1 MPVQINP
8 ERRSPL
14 SHHSPLS
21 AEPAVP
27 SKPLHPVH
35 EPFVVSNCYV
45 VNVVNGTVD
54 GTPRAIL
61 VMDGRLVNILED
73 SISSRFK
80 TYDGGGGFIVPG
92 LIDMHVH
99 VTLNPHLRLESD
111 PLPELDPKKLRQN
124 SMHNVAQA
132 LDSGITTMRDLGG
145 RLRMPQIIR
154 DQVNQGEVI
163 GPRLVVAGEM
173 ITCRHGHGT
182 EDHFRFGAECDTLDD
197 VRLAVQRNCEEG
209 ADWVKVTTQGGPHP
223 GELSFKHIETAVQTA
238 HANGRRIACHAH
250 FNEASIA
257 KAVEARVDSLEH
269 GCVLTPDLAKRMAEF
284 DVAYCPTLEI
294 VARLAEEPAL
304 FGVKSESFIK
314 KIREIRQKHLES
326 VHLAKEAGVKIVAG
340 TDAGIAHLEFDGLH
354 RELYRLEQ
362 AGLARQDA
370 LKAATVTAGN
380 VLAIPAITGILAPG
394 ALADFLITST
404 NPLVDLSTLRKPV
417 AVFVGG
423 RMVRGTLGEASDRLR
438 IDEHSRV
445 N

>member
-1 MPVQINP
+1 
-8 ERRSPL
+8 
-14 SHHSPLS
+14 
-21 AEPAVP
+21 
-27 SKPLHPVH
+27 
-35 EPFVVSNCYV
+35 
-45 VNVVNGTVD
+45 
-54 GTPRAIL
+54 
-61 VMDGRLVNILED
+61 
-73 SISSRFK
+73 
-80 TYDGGGGFIVPG
+80 
-92 LIDMHVH
+92 
-99 VTLNPHLRLESD
+99 
-111 PLPELDPKKLRQN
+111 
-124 SMHNVAQA
+124 
-132 LDSGITTMRDLGG
+132 
-145 RLRMPQIIR
+145 
-154 DQVNQGEVI
+154 
-163 GPRLVVAGEM
+163 
-173 ITCRHGHGT
+173 
-182 EDHFRFGAECDTLDD
+182 
-197 VRLAVQRNCEEG
+197 
-209 ADWVKVTTQGGPHP
+209 VKVTTQGGPHP

-304 FGVKSESFIK
+304 FGVKCESFIK

-326 VHLAKEAGVKIVAG
+326 VHLAMEAGVKIVAG

-380 VLAIPAITGILAPG
+380 VLAIPGITGILAPG

-423 RMVRGTLGEASDRLR
+423 RMVRGTLGEANDRLR
-438 IDEHSRV
+438 IDEHPRV